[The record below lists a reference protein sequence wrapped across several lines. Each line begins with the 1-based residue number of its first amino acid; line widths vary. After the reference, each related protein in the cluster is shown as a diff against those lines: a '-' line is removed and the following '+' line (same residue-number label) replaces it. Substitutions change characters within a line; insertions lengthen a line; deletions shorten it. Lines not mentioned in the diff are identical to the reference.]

1 MQLID
6 ITDDPWHWRFLK
18 FMGKRNK
25 ILYYEH
31 LQNTCGYV
39 RTFIQSVLFLVFLTA
54 VVFLAAA
61 NITFNII
68 VGGIF
73 AYHLGFFA
81 QLPNMIVQSMPELLG
96 AFCMA
101 TFALLAVILFV
112 GAIVAGAM
120 VSGLLVG
127 GYFKCTRVGAIRD
140 VREKFKSTSTYQIAS
155 AWHNKICRPIKTH

>member
-39 RTFIQSVLFLVFLTA
+39 RTFIQSVLFLVFLSA
-54 VVFLAAA
+54 LVFLAAA

-68 VGGIF
+68 VSGIF
-73 AYHLGFFA
+73 AYHLGFFMR
-81 QLPNMIVQSMPELLG
+81 LPAMIVQSMPELLG
-96 AFCMA
+96 AFFIA
-101 TFALLAVILFV
+101 TFVLLMLILVI
-112 GAIVAGAM
+112 GAAM

-127 GYFKCTRVGAIRD
+127 AVFHSTHSGGIRAA
-140 VREKFKSTSTYQIAS
+140 REKFKATSAYQIAS

>member
-54 VVFLAAA
+54 VVFLAGA

-73 AYHLGFFA
+73 AYHLGFSM

-101 TFALLAVILFV
+101 TFALLMLILFV

-120 VSGLLVG
+120 ASALFVRAVFDSTQSGE
-127 GYFKCTRVGAIRD
+127 IRTA
-140 VREKFKSTSTYQIAS
+140 REKFKATSTYQIAS

>member
-39 RTFIQSVLFLVFLTA
+39 RTFIQSVLFLVFLSA
-54 VVFLAAA
+54 LVFLAAA

-68 VGGIF
+68 VSGIF
-73 AYHLGFFA
+73 AYHLGFFTH
-81 QLPNMIVQSMPELLG
+81 LPNMIVQSMPELLG
-96 AFCMA
+96 AFFIA
-101 TFALLAVILFV
+101 TFALLAVSLAV
-112 GAIVAGAM
+112 GAAV
-120 VSGLLVG
+120 VTGLLVG
-127 GYFKCTRVGAIRD
+127 EVFHSTHSGGIRAA
-140 VREKFKSTSTYQIAS
+140 REKFKATSTYQIAS

>member
-39 RTFIQSVLFLVFLTA
+39 RTFIQSVLFLVFLSA
-54 VVFLAAA
+54 LVFLTAA

-68 VGGIF
+68 VSGIF
-73 AYHLGFFA
+73 AYHLGFGMH
-81 QLPNMIVQSMPELLG
+81 LLNMIEQSMPELLG
-96 AFCMA
+96 VFFKA
-101 TFALLAVILFV
+101 TFALLAVILAA
-112 GAIVAGAM
+112 GAIVSALLAGA
-120 VSGLLVG
+120 VLDRTHSGG
-127 GYFKCTRVGAIRD
+127 IRAA
-140 VREKFKSTSTYQIAS
+140 REKFKATSTYQIAS